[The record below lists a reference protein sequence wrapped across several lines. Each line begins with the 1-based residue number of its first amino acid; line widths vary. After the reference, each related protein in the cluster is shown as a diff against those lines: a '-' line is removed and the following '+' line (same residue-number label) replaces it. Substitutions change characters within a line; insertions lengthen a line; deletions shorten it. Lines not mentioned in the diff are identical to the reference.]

1 MVEAL
6 KNKHFKAVCL
16 TLFPELFPGP
26 LGCSVTGNALKEGLW
41 SLDTLNFRDF
51 ATDKHRTVDDT
62 PAGGG
67 PGMVLRADVAGR
79 AIDKALTIVPRARR
93 IYLSP
98 RGRVF
103 DQTMAEEL
111 AGEEALLLLSG
122 RFEGLDERVIEAR
135 ELEEVSI
142 GDFVMTGGEMA
153 AYCLLDA
160 VVRLLPGVIGAASS
174 LDNESFENGL
184 LEHPHYTRP
193 RTFEGL
199 DIPSVLL
206 EGNHKKIEE
215 WRRQQAEALT
225 RERRPDLWREYTEK
239 NQS

>member
-79 AIDKALTIVPRARR
+79 AIDKALTIAPRARR

>member
-79 AIDKALTIVPRARR
+79 AIDKALTIAPQARR

-215 WRRQQAEALT
+215 WRRHQAEALT
-225 RERRPDLWREYTEK
+225 RERRPDLWRDYTEK